1 MTDKK
6 EEVKGR
12 NVRRCAYSLYGLYE
26 NASKR
31 PISTN
36 DMEGMYWCEIAYRM
50 SDVFFSQGAVAVS
63 ASDAPELLRDPGVEI
78 IDNLYKREVRN
89 SDGTK
94 EIRTICAFKDKETFE
109 RAIARID
116 SSDTWDPEEQALV
129 LSDEAADDEE
139 TRKKRE
145 KAACDVAA
153 IIIDNNQE
161 RGMSDLTARQALLLK
176 RCAEILSDFHD
187 NNREGQIRKVCEF
200 MLAEGEIITCNE
212 YVNDVQNE

>member
-6 EEVKGR
+6 EKVKGR

-94 EIRTICAFKDKETFE
+94 EIRTIFAFKDKETFE
-109 RAIARID
+109 RAISEID
-116 SSDTWDPEEQALV
+116 DSDAWACEEEQALI

-139 TRKKRE
+139 TRKRRE
-145 KAACDVAA
+145 KAACTVAA
-153 IIIDNNQE
+153 IIADNNQA
-161 RGMSDLTARQALLLK
+161 RVMSGLTVRQALLLK
-176 RCAEILSDFHD
+176 RCAEILSYFPDGSWE
-187 NNREGQIRKVCEF
+187 RRLKGKCEY
-200 MLAEGEIITCNE
+200 MLARGVIITCNE
-212 YVNDVQNE
+212 YEK